1 MFTSIGPYT
10 EQGLADEIVDLFAM
24 VHEEREKLSLSA
36 DQADGVY
43 LVSTL
48 ADVPLQKPSVALAER
63 VRKSPMQEA
72 AKWAVRCVGY
82 QLYDKG
88 GIDLM
93 MRVSDL
99 VTEASPRAASWLDHR
114 WNGIG
119 DWMS

>member
-1 MFTSIGPYT
+1 MFAGIGSHS
-10 EQGLADEIVDLFAM
+10 EQAIADEIVDLFAV

-43 LVSTL
+43 LVSTF
-48 ADVPLQKPSVALAER
+48 ADFPLQKPSVALVER
-63 VRKSPMQEA
+63 VRKSPVQEA

-93 MRVSDL
+93 MQVSDL

>member
-1 MFTSIGPYT
+1 MFAAIGSHS
-10 EQGLADEIVDLFAM
+10 EQAIADEIVDLFAV
-24 VHEEREKLSLSA
+24 VHEERERLSLSA
-36 DQADGVY
+36 DQAGG
-43 LVSTL
+43 LFL
-48 ADVPLQKPSVALAER
+48 ASALANQPLKKPSMSIAEKA
-63 VRKSPMQEA
+63 RKSPVQEA

-82 QLYDKG
+82 QLHDKG

-119 DWMS
+119 NWMS